1 MPFKPLSTFG
11 LFLLV
16 IAPLVPAAGGSE
28 ASCIAL
34 TPSVPTPPQQE
45 AVATLTIHTVEE
57 YQDLPPVKGATVRI
71 DGRVVGFTGAD
82 GRSTVQVQAG
92 LHSVAAFVPLELGRR
107 ENIELADGEHAT
119 LRLVMKS
126 EALSGIE
133 DYELSIEGVVH
144 GQLAR
149 DFQSFA
155 LQFQRPNG
163 EAIPLTSI
171 ASIDILGYGLRC
183 GVNRDEGESPPGEYI
198 WIDQFF
204 ALSPDGLSMEA
215 INLNGLKAVL
225 APFCEQVTF
234 RAIAESSITGLSYEA
249 YCAVELIPSL
259 SK

>member
-1 MPFKPLSTFG
+1 
-11 LFLLV
+11 
-16 IAPLVPAAGGSE
+16 
-28 ASCIAL
+28 
-34 TPSVPTPPQQE
+34 
-45 AVATLTIHTVEE
+45 
-57 YQDLPPVKGATVRI
+57 
-71 DGRVVGFTGAD
+71 
-82 GRSTVQVQAG
+82 
-92 LHSVAAFVPLELGRR
+92 
-107 ENIELADGEHAT
+107 
-119 LRLVMKS
+119 MKS